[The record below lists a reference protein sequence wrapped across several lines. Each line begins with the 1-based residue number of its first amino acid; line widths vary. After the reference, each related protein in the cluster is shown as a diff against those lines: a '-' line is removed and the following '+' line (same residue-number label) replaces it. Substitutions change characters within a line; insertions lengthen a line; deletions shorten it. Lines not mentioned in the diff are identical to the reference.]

1 MSVDAGSGGAVPT
14 GGAENTG
21 GVDIGAAASQ
31 IAPKIPGIAPQQGN
45 GQQPQQQGN
54 PAWKELLDIMPSNLH
69 PQMQPVL
76 DKWEQGVQQRFQ
88 QHAEQMQRYEPYQAL
103 IDNNVPMD
111 YIEQALSVA
120 QLIDENPQGF
130 MQQLQAIFGGDEG
143 QQYEQGPNG
152 QEYDYGDQEGTFEQQ
167 QWDLSQDP
175 RFQELQQHQDLLA
188 QHIAGQMQAE
198 QEAQED
204 AELDEM
210 LDSLRQQYGDYDE
223 RYVITM
229 AASGMH
235 PEEAV
240 KAYHEMVNNIRS
252 QPRADANLPRIV
264 SPSNG
269 MPSEQVDVANLSD
282 ADRRKL
288 VQNILSQASQNRG

>member
-1 MSVDAGSGGAVPT
+1 MTVDAGSGAAS
-14 GGAENTG
+14 GGGENAG
-21 GVDIGAAASQ
+21 GVDINAAAQQ
-31 IAPKIPGIAPQQGN
+31 IGQNIPGVKPQQQ
-45 GQQPQQQGN
+45 GQQQQGN
-54 PAWKELLDIMPSNLH
+54 PAWKELLDIMPSQLH
-69 PQMQPVL
+69 PQMQPIL
-76 DKWEQGVQQRFQ
+76 DKWEQGTQQRFQ
-88 QHAEQMQRYEPYQAL
+88 QHAEQMRQYEPYQAL

-130 MQQLQAIFGGDEG
+130 MQQLQSIFGD
-143 QQYEQGPNG
+143 QQQEQYGEQGQDG
-152 QEYDYGDQEGTFEQQ
+152 QYDYGDQNGTFDQQ

-188 QHIAGQMQAE
+188 QHIAQQMQQE

-204 AELDEM
+204 GELDTM
-210 LDSLRQQYGDYDE
+210 LDDLRQQYGDYDE

-235 PEEAV
+235 PEDAV
-240 KAYHEMVNNIRS
+240 KAYHDMVNNIRQ

-264 SPSNG
+264 NPSNG

-282 ADRRKL
+282 SDRRKL
-288 VQNILSQASQNRG
+288 VQNILAQASQNRG

>member
-1 MSVDAGSGGAVPT
+1 MSVDAGSGGGETGGT
-14 GGAENTG
+14 GGAG
-21 GVDIGAAASQ
+21 PDIGAMAQQ
-31 IAPKIPGIAPQQGN
+31 IGQNIPGVAPQQQQQ
-45 GQQPQQQGN
+45 QQPNQGN

-69 PQMQPVL
+69 PQMRPVL
-76 DKWEQGVQQRFQ
+76 DKWEQGVQQQFQ
-88 QHAEQMQRYEPYQAL
+88 KHADEMGRYSPYQQL
-103 IDNNVPMD
+103 VDNNVPMD
-111 YIEQALSVA
+111 YIEQALSIA

-130 MQQLQAIFGGDEG
+130 MQQLQAIFGDQQQG
-143 QQYEQGPNG
+143 QQQFEQGQNG
-152 QEYDYGDQEGTFEQQ
+152 NQYDYGDQEGTFDQQ
-167 QWDLSQDP
+167 QFDLSQDP

-188 QHIAGQMQAE
+188 NYIAQQMTQE
-198 QEAQED
+198 QEAAED
-204 AELDEM
+204 QELDTM
-210 LDSLRQQYGDYDE
+210 LDQLRQQYGDYDE

-240 KAYHEMVNNIRS
+240 KAYHEMVNNIRQ

-282 ADRRKL
+282 SDRKRL
-288 VQNILSQASQNRG
+288 VQNILANAAQNRG

>member
-1 MSVDAGSGGAVPT
+1 MTVDAGSGAAVPA
-14 GGAENTG
+14 GGESG
-21 GVDIGAAASQ
+21 GVDIGAMAGQ
-31 IAPKIPGIAPQQGN
+31 IGQNIPGVNPQQQG
-45 GQQPQQQGN
+45 QPQQQGN
-54 PAWKELLDIMPSNLH
+54 PAWKELLDIMPSQLH
-69 PQMQPVL
+69 PQMRPIL
-76 DKWEQGVQQRFQ
+76 DKWEQGTQQRFQ
-88 QHAEQMQRYEPYQAL
+88 QHAEQMKRYEPYQAL
-103 IDNNVPMD
+103 IENNVPMD

-130 MQQLQAIFGGDEG
+130 MQQLQAIFGGDQQQDFEQGQNG
-143 QQYEQGPNG
+143 QQQ
-152 QEYDYGDQEGTFEQQ
+152 QQYDYGDQQGTFDQQ
-167 QWDLSQDP
+167 QWDISQDP

-188 QHIAGQMQAE
+188 QHIASQMQQE

-204 AELDEM
+204 SELDTM
-210 LDSLRQQYGDYDE
+210 LENLREQYGDYDE

-252 QPRADANLPRIV
+252 QPRADAGLPKIV

-269 MPSEQVDVANLSD
+269 MPSEQVDVASLSD
-282 ADRRKL
+282 TDRKRL
-288 VQNILSQASQNRG
+288 VQNILAQASQNRG

>member
-1 MSVDAGSGGAVPT
+1 MSVDAGSGGGVA
-14 GGAENTG
+14 GNSGESG
-21 GVDIGAAASQ
+21 GVDIGALAGQ
-31 IAPKIPGIAPQQGN
+31 IGQNIPGVAPQQQQ
-45 GQQPQQQGN
+45 GQQSQQQGN

-88 QHAEQMQRYEPYQAL
+88 QHAEQMQRYEPYNAL
-103 IDNNVPMD
+103 IENNVPMD

-130 MQQLQAIFGGDEG
+130 MQQLQAIFGGDDG
-143 QQYEQGPNG
+143 QYDEQGQNG
-152 QEYDYGDQEGTFEQQ
+152 YDNGDQDGTFDQQ

-188 QHIAGQMQAE
+188 QHIAQQMQQE

-204 AELDEM
+204 QELDTM
-210 LDSLRQQYGDYDE
+210 LDDLRQQYGDYDE

-229 AASGMH
+229 AASGVH
-235 PEEAV
+235 PEDAV
-240 KAYHEMVNNIRS
+240 KQYMEMVNGIRS

-269 MPSEQVDVANLSD
+269 MPTEQVDVANLSD

>member
-1 MSVDAGSGGAVPT
+1 MTVDAGSGGGT
-14 GGAENTG
+14 AEGG
-21 GVDIGAAASQ
+21 GVDIGAAAAQ
-31 IAPKIPGIAPQQGN
+31 IAPNIPGVAPQQGN
-45 GQQPQQQGN
+45 QPQQQGN
-54 PAWKELLDIMPSNLH
+54 PAWKELLDIMPSQLH
-69 PQMQPVL
+69 PQMRPIL
-76 DKWEQGVQQRFQ
+76 DKWEQGTQQRFQ
-88 QHAEQMQRYEPYQAL
+88 QHAEQMKQYEPYQAL
-103 IDNNVPMD
+103 IENNVPMD

-130 MQQLQAIFGGDEG
+130 MQQLQAIFGGDQQQEYEQGQDG
-143 QQYEQGPNG
+143 QQY
-152 QEYDYGDQEGTFEQQ
+152 DQEGTFDQQ

-188 QHIAGQMQAE
+188 QHIASQMQQE
-198 QEAQED
+198 QESQED
-204 AELDEM
+204 AELDTM
-210 LDSLRQQYGDYDE
+210 LDQLREQYGDYDE

-269 MPSEQVDVANLSD
+269 MPSEQIDVANLSD
-282 ADRRKL
+282 GDRKKL
-288 VQNILSQASQNRG
+288 VQNILAQASQNRG